1 MVKKCYLFS
10 RYDIDFTLA
19 LLNIIREIPC
29 SIKAKEIDSRFVEI
43 TITSSEK
50 YIPLIENYLASV
62 I

>member
-29 SIKAKEIDSRFVEI
+29 SISTKEIDNRLIEI
-43 TITSSEK
+43 TIASCEK